1 MKRLGLSVA
10 LLLCLPSLASAQLLD
25 GQREQHRQEPAY
37 NGSTANAPIPANLH
51 VRNEGGSDGAGLCVI
66 ASLRINGRYQGV
78 PGVEQI
84 WAKAKTRPGGYSPG
98 KLQGLL
104 DETVPAEKWASYVG
118 TNTGV
123 LDQLSKAGYPIGATM
138 NTGELYNYA
147 PIHHMVSLV
156 HYDQAKD
163 LACVVDNNRPGVFS
177 WMTAR
182 EFSRRW
188 IDGGTGWAFVWTRKA
203 AMAVAG
209 GGGIVLLVAAAVAAL
224 VIAIKGRADDAFGVI
239 E

>member
-1 MKRLGLSVA
+1 MKRYA
-10 LLLCLPSLASAQLLD
+10 LLMAVLLWCAPASAQLLD
-25 GQREQHRQEPAY
+25 GKREQHQQEPKY
-37 NGSTANAPIPANLH
+37 NGTTANAPIPANLH

-84 WAKAKTRPGGYSPG
+84 WARAKTRPGGYSPD

-118 TNTGV
+118 RDTGI
-123 LDQLSKAGYPIGATM
+123 LDQLSRAGYPIGATM
-138 NTGELYNYA
+138 NTGELYGYA
-147 PIHHMVSLV
+147 PIHHMVSLL
-156 HYDQAKD
+156 HYDRSKD
-163 LACVVDNNRPGVFS
+163 LAMVVDNNRPGVYS

-182 EFSRRW
+182 EFDRRW

-203 AMAVAG
+203 ALMAKAG
-209 GGGIVLLVAAAVAAL
+209 GVILVAAMLAAL
-224 VIAIKGRADDAFGVI
+224 LIVAGRRAVSLEGAA
-239 E
+239 